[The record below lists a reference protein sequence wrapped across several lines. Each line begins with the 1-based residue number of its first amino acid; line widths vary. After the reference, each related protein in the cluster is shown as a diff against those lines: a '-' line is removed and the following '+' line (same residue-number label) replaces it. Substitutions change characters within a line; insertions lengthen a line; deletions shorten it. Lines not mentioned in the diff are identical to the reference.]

1 MAIRRLDGGGPPRWH
16 LRDKI
21 IAEVRRVNRRY
32 SADTDRRILLYDLV
46 GRTTFN
52 HVASSVV
59 ERRVKSSAS
68 GEELVRSSVATGEAS
83 APRQREP
90 HAESM
95 IDIAVVMVRSTAH

>member
-1 MAIRRLDGGGPPRWH
+1 LAIRRLDGGGPPRWH

-52 HVASSVV
+52 HVVSNEV
-59 ERRVKSSAS
+59 ERR
-68 GEELVRSSVATGEAS
+68 GNEFRLR
-83 APRQREP
+83 
-90 HAESM
+90 
-95 IDIAVVMVRSTAH
+95 